1 MECVIKNKKEKSNE
15 KIKDNS
21 VCHGTDAVTDSA
33 GTGKGRTTKHNNKTI
48 RGALL
53 GAVFIAFYT

>member
-33 GTGKGRTTKHNNKTI
+33 GTGKGRN
-48 RGALL
+48 GSP
-53 GAVFIAFYT
+53 